1 MLDMTDIAAGVKE
14 VVADYPVERVEL
26 FGSYAQNRATDKSDV
41 DLLVEFTS
49 LAVSLLTIVSLR
61 RRLEKRLGV
70 SVDLVHIPLPENS
83 FLEVGNTVMLYE
95 R

>member
-26 FGSYAQNRATDKSDV
+26 FGSYAENRATDKSDV

-49 LAVSLLTIVSLR
+49 LAVSLLTIASLR

-70 SVDLVHIPLPENS
+70 SVDLVHIPLPQNS
-83 FLEVGNTVMLYE
+83 FLEVGETVMLYE